1 MCGIVGW
8 INSPQTDKKQLEKTL
23 LAIAHRGPDAKGT
36 FINDSDALGHVRLS
50 IQDLSISANQPMI
63 GDQWV
68 LVFNG
73 EIYNYIELRE
83 KYQLNCQTT
92 SDTEVLL
99 KGFEKVGEKIF
110 SELNGMYAFALYS
123 KQSKKVI
130 LCRDRVGIK
139 PLYLYDNGK
148 SFAFA
153 SELKAFKVVQWIK
166 QSLTILPDAV
176 TNFLHL
182 GYIPSPQTIYKEVIK
197 FPAGHYAEIENG
209 SIKLH
214 EYWSPEQSVHKETI
228 KEEGLAK
235 EQLKELLNQSIKLRL
250 RSDVPFGTFLSGGI
264 DSSLVT
270 AIAQKNTSKAL
281 NTFSIGFQESSHNEA
296 EFAKEI
302 AKNIGTNHH
311 EFYVSVN
318 DAKNLVESLV
328 GDYDEPYADSSA
340 IPMMLV
346 SKLARSE
353 VKMTL
358 SGDGGDEM
366 FMGYG
371 FYNWARRLSN
381 PVVKAFRP
389 MIGYGLKMG
398 DLRMQR
404 AADMFLSPGDQQQS
418 HIFSQEQYYFKQSEI
433 NALLLKPT
441 RVSEYLNTDF
451 DVARNFSPAEK
462 QSFFDLKYYLK
473 DELLTKVDIA
483 TMKYGLENRVP
494 LLDHNIVEFAL
505 NLDEGLKN
513 KGGEAKYLLKQVLYD
528 YVDKSLFDRP
538 KQGFSIPLAKWLK
551 GSLSAKVEEMLSPEV
566 TKKVGWLN
574 VGEVQKVLKK
584 FKGGRD
590 YYFNRVWAI
599 MIFHQ
604 WYLENHI
611 E

>member
-8 INSPQTDKKQLEKTL
+8 INSPQTDKKQLEKAL